1 MSDLLTV
8 LGLSLGACLVVG
20 ILGAALLHLGRR
32 RSTRYLLMVA
42 TLLPVL
48 AVLSAALVNVS
59 FMFLSAHDT
68 GVILIGLAVSAVL
81 AVGGAWWVTRRITVA
96 SQAVEVGLTQL
107 VQDTSVPGSG
117 GGAEIPRAQPGPSDA
132 PQELAQLLDELAEA
146 RRTLAA
152 SRARERAAEEA
163 RRELVVFMSHDLR
176 TPLSGLRALAEA
188 LEDGMIADVPRALR
202 HLRATVSR
210 MSGLVDDL
218 FALSRVQGTR
228 PAKPEAM
235 VSLTELISD
244 VAFELGPTAQGR
256 QVSLEVCVP
265 SDDRL
270 AVLGSS
276 DDLARALGNLVS
288 NAIRH
293 TEAGRPVRLE
303 AGRSSD
309 GHVQIAVADGCG
321 GIPADNLARVFDTGW
336 RGTPSR
342 SGDDGGAGLGLA
354 ITRGVVESHAGSIVV
369 SNVTGGCRFE
379 VQLPPSGQAPPP

>member
-1 MSDLLTV
+1 MSDLLSV
-8 LGLSLGACLVVG
+8 LGLSLGACLLVG
-20 ILGAALLHLGRR
+20 AVGAALLHLGRR

-48 AVLSAALVNVS
+48 AVLTAALVNVS

-68 GVILIGLAVSAVL
+68 GVILIGLSISAVL
-81 AVGGAWWVTRRITVA
+81 AAGGAWWVTRRITAA
-96 SQAVEVGLTQL
+96 SEAMGVGLTQL
-107 VQDTSVPGSG
+107 VQDTAMPSDVRGPEV
-117 GGAEIPRAQPGPSDA
+117 ARAQPELKDA

-152 SRARERAAEEA
+152 SRDRERAAEQA

-188 LEDGMIADVPRALR
+188 LEDGMIADVPRALT
-202 HLRATVSR
+202 HLRAIVAR
-210 MSGLVDDL
+210 MAGLVDDL
-218 FALSRVQGTR
+218 FALSRVQGAQ
-228 PAKPEAM
+228 PAKPQAM
-235 VSLTELISD
+235 LSLTELIGD
-244 VAFELGPTAQGR
+244 VASELGPTARGR
-256 QVSLEVCVP
+256 QVSLEVHVP
-265 SDDRL
+265 DDDRL

-293 TEAGRPVRLE
+293 TDPGRPVRLE
-303 AGRSSD
+303 AGRSAD
-309 GHVQIAVADGCG
+309 GSVKIAVADGCG

-354 ITRGVVESHAGSIVV
+354 ITRGVVESHAGSIAV
-369 SNVTGGCRFE
+369 SNVSGGCCFE
-379 VQLPPSGQAPPP
+379 VELPPPGQGSRP